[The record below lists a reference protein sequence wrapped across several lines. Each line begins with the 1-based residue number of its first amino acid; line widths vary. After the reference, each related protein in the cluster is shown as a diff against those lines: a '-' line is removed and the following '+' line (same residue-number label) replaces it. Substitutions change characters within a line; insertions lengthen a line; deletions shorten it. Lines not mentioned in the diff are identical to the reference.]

1 MVERALFTTQ
11 VPVIVQDLDTGGV
24 TLGVRWFSDQP
35 GRVVAIRFYKGGA
48 QGGNSH
54 TVRLYNAAGAI
65 LATAVSSGET
75 SAGWQRVNLAAPVPV
90 AANTEYRA
98 AVFWPAGRYPATNNF
113 FTTQHN
119 NPPLRAY
126 ATSNGVYAY
135 AGSIAFPTSTWQA
148 SNYFVDPIVEI
159 ETASPPPAGF
169 KTLGRGLYALR
180 EPQFLRPAAPPPPPP
195 PTGRVFYVATTGNDG
210 NPGTQAQPWRNIGT
224 AVGGPKNLQPG
235 DTVIVMPGTYTEQ
248 AWFSNGGDASGY
260 VALRSHI
267 KHGALV
273 RPPSGTYST
282 INLQASYTTVDG
294 FDVVGGSGHGI
305 AAEASNIH
313 HIRILNNL
321 CHDSGGSGISC
332 VRGEFYTIDGNICH
346 GNSNTN
352 GFHTSGI
359 SIYQARGVA
368 GDTTTSGFRNIVRNN
383 VCYNNIEI
391 STSGDHTDG
400 NGIIIDDFN
409 NTQGGGEPGGYLYPT
424 LVENNLCFDNGS
436 KGIQVTWSNLVT
448 IRNNTCFH
456 NNKDN
461 LNQGTWRAELSN
473 QMCNDNTWVNNI
485 GWANL
490 MINSNNL
497 AIRDGSVSGGN
508 VNVVWYNNLT
518 YNGTPE
524 LGAPGQSR
532 ITTDRH
538 EDPIAAEQQWH
549 RQTQRA

>member
-11 VPVIVQDLDTGGV
+11 VPVIVQDPDTGGV

-35 GRVVAIRFYKGGA
+35 GQVVAIRFYKGGA

-90 AANTEYRA
+90 AADTEYRA

-113 FTTQHN
+113 FAAQHN
-119 NPPLRAY
+119 NPPLHAY

-135 AGSIAFPTSTWQA
+135 AASMGFPTSTWQA

-159 ETASPPPAGF
+159 EAASPPPAGF
-169 KTLGRGLYALR
+169 KTLGRGSYALR
-180 EPQFLRPAAPPPPPP
+180 EPQFVRPAAPPP
-195 PTGRVFYVATTGNDG
+195 PTGRVFYVATTGNDS

-248 AWFSNGGDASGY
+248 VWFSDGGEASGY
-260 VALRSHI
+260 VALRSQI

-305 AAEASNIH
+305 AAEASSTH

-346 GNSNTN
+346 GNSNTS

-359 SIYQARGVA
+359 SIYQSRGVA

-391 STSGDHTDG
+391 STPGDHTDG

-409 NTQGGGEPGGYLYPT
+409 NTQGGGEPGGYIYPT
-424 LVENNLCFDNGS
+424 LVENNLCYDNGS
-436 KGIQVTWSNLVT
+436 KGIQVTWSNFVM

-461 LNQGTWRAELSN
+461 LNRGTWRAELSN

-485 GWANL
+485 GWANPI
-490 MINSNNL
+490 INSNNL

-518 YNGTPE
+518 YNGNFGTSI
-524 LGAPGQSR
+524 LGARWFNKS
-532 ITTDRH
+532 D
-538 EDPIAAEQQWH
+538 AEPKS
-549 RQTQRA
+549 AL